1 MKRILIVALCVGLLP
16 GCLATL
22 GLSSG
27 NTLPSATQPSVGPGG
42 SFSSGGVN
50 ARVSECPVAGAL
62 LGIGILSYLF
72 GRGERADM
80 RPVPD
85 LDLNRTVHLQD
96 CTQAITNP
104 TANLRCR

>member
-1 MKRILIVALCVGLLP
+1 MKRIFILALCVTLLP

-42 SFSSGGVN
+42 SFSSGGVS
-50 ARVSECPVAGAL
+50 ARVSEGPVAGAL
-62 LGIGILSYLF
+62 LGVGILSYLF
-72 GRGERADM
+72 GRGEREDL
-80 RPVPD
+80 RPVPP
-85 LDLNRTVHLQD
+85 LDPHRNVNLQD

-104 TANLRCR
+104 GANLRCR

>member
-1 MKRILIVALCVGLLP
+1 MKRILLVVLCATLLP

-22 GLSSG
+22 GVSSG

-42 SFSSGGVN
+42 SFSSGGVS
-50 ARVSECPVAGAL
+50 ARVSEGPVAGAL
-62 LGIGILSYLF
+62 LGVGILSYLF
-72 GRGERADM
+72 GRGERAEM
-80 RPVPD
+80 RPTPE
-85 LDLNRTVHLQD
+85 LDPNRTVNLQD

>member
-1 MKRILIVALCVGLLP
+1 MKRILIVVLCAGLLP

-50 ARVSECPVAGAL
+50 ARVSEGPAAGAL

-80 RPVPD
+80 RPVPEPD
-85 LDLNRTVHLQD
+85 PNRTVHLQD